1 MSPRLAW
8 HGYGKAA
15 VRLVKVDRADPSH
28 DLHDLTVEVQLQG
41 EFETAHTAGDNSAIL
56 PTDTMKNTVYALA
69 RQGPV
74 APPEAF
80 GERLGRHFLGACPA
94 ARRVVVTLVAHGW
107 DRVRVRD
114 APHDHAFVRGPEERR
129 LAIITVEAGAA
140 VQEAGIQ
147 GLGLLKTTG
156 SAFAGFLEERYTT
169 LKETQDRI
177 FATEVQARWRYARP
191 PADFDAAWH
200 AIRGALVETFARHQ
214 SESVQQ
220 TLYAMGDAAL
230 EACPEADEI
239 RLVLP
244 NQHHLLVDLSPFG
257 LDNPNQIFVATR
269 EPFGRIEALI
279 TR

>member
-74 APPEAF
+74 SPAEAF
-80 GERLGRHFLGACPA
+80 GERLGRHFLEACPA
-94 ARRVVVTLVAHGW
+94 ARRVVVTLITHGW
-107 DRVRVRD
+107 DRVRVQG

-129 LAIITVEAGAA
+129 LAVVTVEGSETA
-140 VQEAGIQ
+140 VEAGIQ

-169 LKETQDRI
+169 LRETRDRV

-191 PADFDAAWH
+191 PDDFDAAWD

-220 TLYAMGDAAL
+220 TLYAMGAAAL